1 MPRHPA
7 PTRALLVL
15 ACTGALVGG
24 SLAAA
29 PISSARPEAARRAET
44 PKTRTLLARET
55 SSKDSKKGFSW
66 TEVLSE
72 RGVKVG
78 QDSGSCTFV
87 GKGFKRAT
95 CKATMH
101 LTDGTIVLR
110 GTVDLSTVFSLNIA
124 GGTGAYDGASGSAS
138 AKDAGKSKSHIVLR
152 FA

>member
-1 MPRHPA
+1 MPG
-7 PTRALLVL
+7 
-15 ACTGALVGG
+15 GAT
-24 SLAAA
+24 A
-29 PISSARPEAARRAET
+29 

-55 SSKDSKKGFSW
+55 SSKDTKKGFSW

-72 RGVKVG
+72 RGVTVG

-87 GKGFKRAT
+87 GKGFTRAT
-95 CKATMH
+95 CKATLH

-110 GTVDLSTVFSLNIA
+110 GTVDLSKLFSLNIA

-138 AKDAGKSKSHIVLR
+138 AKDAGKSKSHILLR